1 MFLSALLCGLSH
13 AEIKMPSVFSDNM
26 LLQRDMLVKVWGK
39 ADANACIDVAFNGQK
54 KSTKADASGNWSVK
68 LDKMSA
74 NKNPQE
80 MTISENGKVGK
91 VIKNILVGEVWI
103 AGGQSNMQWNV
114 ARCKDAEKNIAQANN
129 KLIRYFS
136 QNTSNLSKTPEFD
149 CVNGA
154 WTMPSP
160 KVAGKYSAVGYLFAK
175 NLQRDLDVPVG
186 IVFTALGG
194 SKMIAWIP
202 EEKLSEH
209 KYTKSYLEGFKK
221 KIATYSHDDAMKQ
234 WKIDFDKWLAERD
247 ALKAQNK
254 KIKSQPPHQP
264 NKLTCIRITFTP
276 SMLYNG
282 VVAPLAG
289 YGARGVV
296 WYQGEADSGG
306 LFPTEIATP
315 HGYSLQFFSDQ
326 MQMLINSWREK
337 FENPDL
343 SFIQVQLA
351 SYQKQAERDWGMARW
366 EQLKTTTKVPNC
378 YLTNIIDC
386 GEKDNIHPKDK
397 QTVADRMVKIA
408 LAKVYGQTNINALAP
423 VFKSA
428 SYDGDTA
435 KVVLNMFG
443 RKLES
448 KGELT
453 GFEVKVAGKWQKA
466 KAELLGSDIMVKSLN
481 GKKVEGVRY
490 LWEAWAR
497 PDACLFNQDGLPVF
511 SFINE
516 K

>member
-149 CVNGA
+149 CENGA

-194 SKMIAWIP
+194 PKMIAWIP

-221 KIATYSHDDAMKQ
+221 KVATYSHDDAMKQ

-289 YGARGVV
+289 
-296 WYQGEADSGG
+296 
-306 LFPTEIATP
+306 
-315 HGYSLQFFSDQ
+315 
-326 MQMLINSWREK
+326 
-337 FENPDL
+337 
-343 SFIQVQLA
+343 
-351 SYQKQAERDWGMARW
+351 
-366 EQLKTTTKVPNC
+366 
-378 YLTNIIDC
+378 
-386 GEKDNIHPKDK
+386 
-397 QTVADRMVKIA
+397 
-408 LAKVYGQTNINALAP
+408 
-423 VFKSA
+423 
-428 SYDGDTA
+428 
-435 KVVLNMFG
+435 
-443 RKLES
+443 
-448 KGELT
+448 
-453 GFEVKVAGKWQKA
+453 
-466 KAELLGSDIMVKSLN
+466 
-481 GKKVEGVRY
+481 
-490 LWEAWAR
+490 
-497 PDACLFNQDGLPVF
+497 
-511 SFINE
+511 
-516 K
+516 